1 MLTFDIKGLKPDINY
16 FGDKKLNDCA
26 LTERQASDLC
36 INEPDYFVI
45 SAHGSKNKV
54 EKGNRL
60 IYPKELLQ
68 DILKAG
74 YKFDKPIKLLSC
86 NTGKKGGFAEKL
98 AALLDEKWKHTSPE
112 TYCNQ
117 TLALYAPDIVA
128 ILIYYPHMKTYE
140 IVEKVF
146 FPVIEVTESSEQLN
160 DGSYF
165 NRLDLEVTQPEYIP
179 YSLKKFE
186 FGGGKK
192 LKTKST
198 H

>member
-1 MLTFDIKGLKPDINY
+1 
-16 FGDKKLNDCA
+16 
-26 LTERQASDLC
+26 
-36 INEPDYFVI
+36 
-45 SAHGSKNKV
+45 
-54 EKGNRL
+54 
-60 IYPKELLQ
+60 
-68 DILKAG
+68 
-74 YKFDKPIKLLSC
+74 
-86 NTGKKGGFAEKL
+86 
-98 AALLDEKWKHTSPE
+98 
-112 TYCNQ
+112 
-117 TLALYAPDIVA
+117 
-128 ILIYYPHMKTYE
+128 MKTYE